1 MIKVLIN
8 PVSFGKGFPT
18 SPSNALISDGCPTIQ
33 LNSYTTY
40 MAVASDPTSSRAQF
54 HKAALT
60 SDANHKSQATRTSGQ
75 PPINWRFP

>member
-40 MAVASDPTSSRAQF
+40 MAVASDPTS
-54 HKAALT
+54 
-60 SDANHKSQATRTSGQ
+60 
-75 PPINWRFP
+75 